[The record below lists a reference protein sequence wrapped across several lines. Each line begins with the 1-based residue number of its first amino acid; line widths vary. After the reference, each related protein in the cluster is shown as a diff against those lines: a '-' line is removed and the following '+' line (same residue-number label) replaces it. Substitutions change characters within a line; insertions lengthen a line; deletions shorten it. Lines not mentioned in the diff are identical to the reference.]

1 MEQWTRAAAFYE
13 RVLQPITWA
22 ELSDPKSA
30 LYQSLE
36 ALFRVLVVDSAFRKS
51 AKLHNLRRHFLQD
64 MMLRGSIQEFDC
76 EAEEHM
82 HAGIREDYRHT
93 RKQTASAG
101 IAKREQIRQAL
112 QWAPAGLAETLSR
125 FPHLAVLY
133 GATEVKHR
141 QLGSVWRKKTEVE
154 NADQKLE
161 LIAVQARGQVR
172 GSWQQGVMGSDHH
185 YIMLDDPM
193 MMALFD
199 GSVFYLR
206 LIDVLLPSSATT
218 DRKPWLVV
226 RQFLRLEDSERKRLT
241 VAKWPWPQSAD
252 VGRQEIFKEDPNLRA
267 IQVCAETFRQMT
279 QARMQHDCVHAHCR
293 FVRKEGNC
301 FEKQHSRVNLWIL
314 QPRRLSPGDF
324 TQ

>member
-1 MEQWTRAAAFYE
+1 MGLFKKLMAQTKEELTPSSSPGWKQLGLMPAHGRATRTVDPIVWRTVALLMGRTVSVLKQMPIIGRGLIRPLRMEQWTRAAAFYE

-36 ALFRVLVVDSAFRKS
+36 ALFRVLVVDSARKS
-51 AKLHNLRRHFLQD
+51 AKLHNLRRHFLQAHPQTD
-64 MMLRGSIQEFDC
+64 
-76 EAEEHM
+76 
-82 HAGIREDYRHT
+82 REC
-93 RKQTASAG
+93 

-141 QLGSVWRKKTEVE
+141 QLGS
-154 NADQKLE
+154 LE
-161 LIAVQARGQVR
+161 EEDRGGERRSEAGAHRRASARASA

-206 LIDVLLPSSATT
+206 
-218 DRKPWLVV
+218 
-226 RQFLRLEDSERKRLT
+226 
-241 VAKWPWPQSAD
+241 
-252 VGRQEIFKEDPNLRA
+252 
-267 IQVCAETFRQMT
+267 
-279 QARMQHDCVHAHCR
+279 
-293 FVRKEGNC
+293 
-301 FEKQHSRVNLWIL
+301 
-314 QPRRLSPGDF
+314 
-324 TQ
+324 

>member
-1 MEQWTRAAAFYE
+1 MDKAAAFYE

-30 LYQSLE
+30 FVSKPGGAVSCPCGRQ
-36 ALFRVLVVDSAFRKS
+36 RWKS

-112 QWAPAGLAETLSR
+112 QWAPAV
-125 FPHLAVLY
+125 PY

-161 LIAVQARGQVR
+161 LIAARGQVR
-172 GSWQQGVMGSDHH
+172 
-185 YIMLDDPM
+185 
-193 MMALFD
+193 
-199 GSVFYLR
+199 
-206 LIDVLLPSSATT
+206 
-218 DRKPWLVV
+218 DR
-226 RQFLRLEDSERKRLT
+226 
-241 VAKWPWPQSAD
+241 
-252 VGRQEIFKEDPNLRA
+252 
-267 IQVCAETFRQMT
+267 
-279 QARMQHDCVHAHCR
+279 
-293 FVRKEGNC
+293 GN
-301 FEKQHSRVNLWIL
+301 RV
-314 QPRRLSPGDF
+314 
-324 TQ
+324 